1 MNDVLRL
8 YRDVLRTDYFAYV
21 KHSNGGY
28 KASKFHRFL
37 CDTVQDFLEEE
48 TGHAYDILILSMPPQ
63 HGKSLTVTE
72 TLPSWYLG
80 RNPEKSVIEIL
91 L

>member
-28 KASKFHRFL
+28 KTSKFHRFL
-37 CDTVQDFLEEE
+37 CDTVQDFWKRK
-48 TGHAYDILILSMPPQ
+48 P
-63 HGKSLTVTE
+63 VTHM
-72 TLPSWYLG
+72 
-80 RNPEKSVIEIL
+80 IF
-91 L
+91 